1 MGKTYKKEK
10 DLRPKGNPDLHK
22 SRGQDWYNER
32 FLPDVFDE
40 DYDIELE
47 EYINAKTIHP
57 EEKPD
62 K

>member
-10 DLRPKGNPDLHK
+10 DLRPKGNQDLHK
-22 SRGQDWYNER
+22 GRGQDWFNER

-40 DYDIELE
+40 DEDLEFE
-47 EYINAKTIHP
+47 EYRYAKTIRP